1 MKQVIVRRPGGTA
14 RLVVETV
21 PDTTPQGGEVCVEVR
36 AAGVNFADLVVRMG
50 LYQSAKK
57 YVGWPIVPGFEI
69 AGMVIAVGPGVE
81 TFRPG
86 DAVLGVTRFGGYTS
100 RICLPESQV
109 QRVPEGVSFAQAAS
123 FPVAFLTA
131 WYALHELA
139 RLRPGRVVLVHS
151 AAGGVGSA
159 LVQLA
164 KRAGCRVIAVVGA
177 PHKVG
182 PARELGADVV
192 IDKSSED
199 LWRAVEREAPA
210 GCHVVLDA
218 NGSETLRQSYE
229 HLCPTGRVIVYG
241 FHSLLRRGS
250 ERLPLWR
257 AAIGWLRVPRFD
269 PFKMVDKNVGVL
281 AFNLSYLF
289 DELSLFGEAMA
300 ELGAALASGEI
311 RCPTVTEVPFDEPAR
326 AHTLLHSGQTVGKVA
341 LVL

>member
-1 MKQVIVRRPGGTA
+1 M
-14 RLVVETV
+14 
-21 PDTTPQGGEVCVEVR
+21 EVR

-50 LYQSAKK
+50 LYQSAKQ
-57 YVGWPIVPGFEI
+57 YVGWPIVPGFEL
-69 AGMVIAVGPGVE
+69 AGTVVAVGPGVE

-100 RICLPESQV
+100 RICLPEAQL
-109 QRVPEGVSFAQAAS
+109 QPIPAGVSFAQAAT

-139 RLRPGRVVLVHS
+139 RLRKGRVVLVHS
-151 AAGGVGSA
+151 AAGGVGGA

-164 KRAGCRVIAVVGA
+164 KRAGCHVIGVVGA

-182 PARELGADVV
+182 PVKALGADVV
-192 IDKSSED
+192 IDKSSEN
-199 LWRAVEREAPA
+199 LWRAVEKAAPA

-250 ERLPLWR
+250 ERLPLLR
-257 AAIGWLRVPRFD
+257 AAFGWLTVPRFD

-289 DELSLFGEAMA
+289 DEISLFSEAMA
-300 ELGAALASGEI
+300 ELGSSLASGEI
-311 RCPTVTEVPFDEPAR
+311 RCPTVTEVPFDDPGR